1 MQDPNIVTEK
11 TRKKYIR
18 HLDIAKTCF
27 HVHFFGDESNFQFLY
42 QWVLIDY
49 NEDWE
54 DDRLDDDEMFQR

>member
-1 MQDPNIVTEK
+1 MQDPNKVTEK

-18 HLDIAKTCF
+18 HSGIAKFCF
-27 HVHFFGDESNFQFLY
+27 HEHFFGDESNFQFFY